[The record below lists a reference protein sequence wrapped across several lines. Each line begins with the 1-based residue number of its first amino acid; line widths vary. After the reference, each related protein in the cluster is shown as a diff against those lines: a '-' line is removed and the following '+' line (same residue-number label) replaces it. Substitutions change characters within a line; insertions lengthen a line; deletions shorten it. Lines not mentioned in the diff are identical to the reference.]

1 MSLYKDK
8 YLKYKNKYL
17 EIKQLIRTRQDGGM
31 NILKGVATGLVDSIG
46 HFIYKK
52 KLPDDYFTNENNK
65 HLNVA
70 NWDEE
75 KKYTFITNLDR
86 ATDITSQ
93 DGKNIYIFIIL
104 LRFRP
109 DVFIDPSSKEEH
121 SNIKL
126 ILNLFDNKSIS
137 ITDEYIKN
145 TLGLIKYNSQYIN
158 DAKVTDFEQNIKHHT
173 GITFVSVKLRDST
186 IWNCIELVT
195 MNKLIPI
202 LRTCFS
208 DLDKLTEFVKFCNS
222 LTDNDFKKQCIHK

>member
-17 EIKQLIRTRQDGGM
+17 EMKQLIRTRQDGGM

-93 DGKNIYIFIIL
+93 EGKNIYIFIIL

-121 SNIKL
+121 PNIKL
-126 ILNLFDNKSIS
+126 ISNLFDNIS
-137 ITDEYIKN
+137 IYKTDEYIKN
-145 TLGLIKYNSQYIN
+145 TLSIIKYDPKYIAV
-158 DAKVTDFEQNIKHHT
+158 DRVTDFEQNIKHHT
-173 GITFVSVKLRDST
+173 GITFVSVTFRNST
-186 IWNCIELVT
+186 IWNCINLTKMKDLVS
-195 MNKLIPI
+195 I
-202 LRTCFS
+202 LCACFS
-208 DLDKLTEFVKFCNS
+208 DENKLTEFVKFCNS